1 MPEPRAF
8 VIGHPISHSRSP
20 LIHRHWLAMYGLAGA
35 YDPVDVAPPDLG
47 RFLAGMAAAGFAGGN
62 VTLPHKES
70 AFAAASRHA
79 GDAVAVGA
87 VNTLWLED
95 GRLVGDNT
103 DVFGF
108 LANLDE
114 RAPGWDSRETAMVLG
129 AGGAARAIVHAL
141 RQRGFSILIAN
152 RTRARAEDLAGR
164 HATNVAAVDWAE
176 RDRALSDAGLL
187 VNTTALGLEGHG
199 ADTLPVD
206 LARLADDALVTD
218 IVYTPLITPFLAAAR
233 ARGLAIVD
241 GLGMLLHQ
249 ARPGFARWFGVEPE
263 VTPRLRALVEADIGA
278 KS

>member
-8 VIGHPISHSRSP
+8 VVGHPISHSRSP
-20 LIHRHWLAMYGLAGA
+20 LIHRHWLATHGIAGA
-35 YDPVDVAPPDLG
+35 YDPLDVAPPDLG
-47 RFLAGMAAAGFAGGN
+47 RFLSGLAAAGLAGGN
-62 VTLPHKES
+62 VTLPHKEA

-95 GRLVGDNT
+95 GQLIGDNT
-103 DVFGF
+103 DVYGF

-114 RAPGWDSRETAMVLG
+114 RAPGWDSRETAIVLG
-129 AGGAARAIVHAL
+129 AGGAARAVVHAL
-141 RQRGFSILIAN
+141 RQRGLAVAIAN
-152 RTRARAEDLAGR
+152 RTRARADELAAGR
-164 HATNVAAVDWAE
+164 AGVTTIDWDRRDDALAA
-176 RDRALSDAGLL
+176 SDLL

-199 ADTLPVD
+199 TNALPVD
-206 LARLADDALVTD
+206 LARLRDDALVTD
-218 IVYTPLITPFLAAAR
+218 IVYTPLITPLLAAAR

-249 ARPGFARWFGVEPE
+249 ARPGFARWFDVEPV

-278 KS
+278 GP